1 MQGPFDWETEGRR
14 LGVAL
19 DHFHAIVV
27 VGHDEGATAKVA
39 LGVGRAQAVRRRVV
53 VGDLLGEA
61 APIQEL
67 LQNEDP
73 HGLFD
78 SFEYGISLGKVTHEV
93 RGAGRL
99 AVVPSGTA
107 PIDYETLLADARW
120 PRLATTFRDTGG
132 LLILAAPGDAPGI
145 DRLVA
150 ATDGAVLVGDTLP
163 VGVPGTRVI
172 RTIREPRPRAAPR
185 RSGAA
190 VVGATV
196 RSWYQRRLVGA
207 AVGVALTLVL
217 AGFGVWIARRPL
229 DRSVAGPTMGPPDS
243 SGTAGGVL
251 GPGTSM
257 VAAGAVA
264 GPSGR
269 AAVQTPTN
277 PRDSARASAWS
288 VELKSFATQAG
299 AVMELEA
306 QQTVLPAATFAPM
319 IDGDVRWFPLIGGA
333 YADSAGAVA
342 LLSTLRSHGMLRA
355 NQGYSQVKRR
365 PFALLVQ
372 AKVRADSAAAA
383 VSSYIQ
389 RGVPVYALQQGD
401 GSATLYAG
409 AFETPEQAALLAEAL
424 RGTGIAPMLVYR
436 TGRPF

>member
-1 MQGPFDWETEGRR
+1 MQGLFEWETEGRR
-14 LGVAL
+14 LGAAL

-73 HGLFD
+73 HGLSD

-93 RGAGRL
+93 HGAGRL

-107 PIDYETLLADARW
+107 PIDYETLLADPRW

-145 DRLVA
+145 ERLVA
-150 ATDGAVLVGDTLP
+150 ATDGAVLVGDALP

-172 RTIREPRPRAAPR
+172 RTIREPRPRPTPR

-190 VVGATV
+190 VVAATV
-196 RSWYQRRLVGA
+196 RSWYHRRALGA
-207 AVGVALTLVL
+207 AVGLALVLVL
-217 AGFGVWIARRPL
+217 AGFGVWITRRPL
-229 DRSVAGPTMGPPDS
+229 ERPYNTVNAPTGDTTQAAGGAGPG
-243 SGTAGGVL
+243 A
-251 GPGTSM
+251 SM

-264 GPSGR
+264 GPAGR
-269 AAVQTPTN
+269 PAPPVPAN
-277 PRDSARASAWS
+277 PRDSARAAAWS
-288 VELKSFATQAG
+288 VELKSFATPAG

-306 QQTVLPAATFAPM
+306 QQEVLPAATFAPM
-319 IDGDVRWFPLIGGA
+319 VDGDIRWFPLIGGA
-333 YADSAGAVA
+333 YPDSAGAIA
-342 LLSTLRSHGMLRA
+342 LLNTLRSHGMLRTEP
-355 NQGYSQVKRR
+355 GYSPVKRR
-365 PFALLVQ
+365 PYAFLVQ
-372 AKVRADSAAAA
+372 TKVRPDSAGPA
-383 VSSYIQ
+383 VSSYVE
-389 RGVPVYALQQGD
+389 RGLPVYALQQND
-401 GSATLYAG
+401 GTATLYAG
-409 AFETPEQAALLAEAL
+409 AFQTPEQAALLAESLKGA
-424 RGTGIAPMLVYR
+424 GIAPTLVYR

>member
-1 MQGPFDWETEGRR
+1 MQGPFEWETEGRR
-14 LGVAL
+14 LGAAL

-73 HGLFD
+73 HGLSD

-93 RGAGRL
+93 HGAGRL

-107 PIDYETLLADARW
+107 PIDYATLLADPRW

-145 DRLVA
+145 ERLVA
-150 ATDGAVLVGDTLP
+150 ATDGAVLVGDALP

-172 RTIREPRPRAAPR
+172 RTIREPRPRPTPR

-190 VVGATV
+190 VVAATV
-196 RSWYQRRLVGA
+196 RSWYRRRLLGA
-207 AVGVALTLVL
+207 AVGLALTFVL

-229 DRSVAGPTMGPPDS
+229 DRSYNGPNVPPGDSTQSAAG
-243 SGTAGGVL
+243 VV
-251 GPGTSM
+251 GPGASM

-264 GPSGR
+264 GS
-269 AAVQTPTN
+269 AARPAPPVPAN
-277 PRDSARASAWS
+277 PRDSARAAAWS
-288 VELKSFATQAG
+288 VELKSFATPAG

-306 QQTVLPAATFAPM
+306 QQEVLPAATFAPM
-319 IDGDVRWFPLIGGA
+319 VDGDIRWFPLIGGA
-333 YADSAGAVA
+333 YPDSAGAVA
-342 LLSTLRSHGMLRA
+342 LLNTLRSHGMLRTEP
-355 NQGYSQVKRR
+355 GYSPVKRR
-365 PFALLVQ
+365 PYAFLVQ
-372 AKVRADSAAAA
+372 AKLRADSAGAA
-383 VSSYIQ
+383 VSSYVE
-389 RGVPVYALQQGD
+389 RGVPVYALQQSD
-401 GSATLYAG
+401 GTATLYAG
-409 AFETPEQAALLAEAL
+409 AFQTPEQAALLAESLKGAGL
-424 RGTGIAPMLVYR
+424 TPTLVYR
-436 TGRPF
+436 TGR